1 MAWVFDP
8 TEGVIRFERI
18 SAAPAGTDLCTR
30 FVYSLRI
37 INPAILT
44 LHGDACMV
52 IVNGAIAQQATLSG
66 NMDLGI

>member
-8 TEGVIRFERI
+8 TEGAIRFERI
-18 SAAPAGTDLCTR
+18 SAAPTGTDLCTR
-30 FVYSLRI
+30 FVYRLKI

-52 IVNGAIAQQATLSG
+52 IVNGAIAQQSTLSG
-66 NMDLGI
+66 DLDLGL